1 MYVYIP
7 VVTEDKS
14 SLSLLSPSSTATLGT
29 FGVVG
34 ESSNSINLHLLNF
47 FLGLMGD
54 PLGEPAD
61 RIAYLCINGG
71 YGKKGVKIH
80 ACRNFLNASQ
90 MLLPTEPLELWRWNR
105 R

>member
-54 PLGEPAD
+54 PLGEPAARQD
-61 RIAYLCINGG
+61 SISVHQWGLW
-71 YGKKGVKIH
+71 KK
-80 ACRNFLNASQ
+80 RS
-90 MLLPTEPLELWRWNR
+90 
-105 R
+105 